1 MKIVDV
7 RGIPLAI
14 PLSDAGRPSPWWSR
28 QARQVIVRVE
38 TDEGLVGLGEAFA
51 LGGQIPICQVIQEML
66 RPLLVGEDPTRVEYH
81 AERMQRA
88 TSGYGRR
95 GLAMF
100 AISGVEI
107 ALWDLLGKIRGLPL
121 YDLLG
126 GLSRPRL
133 EAYASPLRFDATDD
147 MVAACERWA
156 GDGYRLIKLH
166 QIDVPSVEAARSAL
180 GPDREIMLDTNCP
193 WTPAEALAMA
203 RALEPY
209 RLYWLE
215 EPIWPPED
223 YDALADLRRRAPMP
237 ISLGENESTAYGFR
251 EIIAKRAADVLQP
264 SVIKVGGVSE
274 LRRIAALAT
283 AANVPVVPH
292 SFYLGPGLAA
302 TFHVAATFQGT
313 APVEFPAVAYE
324 VPLLEYPIVGQD
336 GWVKPPEGPGLG
348 VVLNEEAVRRY
359 AL

>member
-1 MKIVDV
+1 VV
-7 RGIPLAI
+7 
-14 PLSDAGRPSPWWSR
+14 
-28 QARQVIVRVE
+28 QVK
-38 TDEGLVGLGEAFA
+38 TDGGLVGLGEAFA
-51 LGGQIPICQVIQEML
+51 LGGQVPVCRVIEEML
-66 RPLLVGEDPTRVEYH
+66 RPLLVGEDPTRVEHH

-88 TSGYGRR
+88 TGSYGRR

-133 EAYASPLRFDATDD
+133 EAYASLLRYDAIDP

-156 GDGYRLIKLH
+156 GEGYRLLKLH
-166 QIDVPSVEAARSAL
+166 QTDVASVEAARVAL

-193 WTPAEALAMA
+193 WTPAEALTMA

-209 RLYWLE
+209 RLSWLE

-223 YDALADLRRRAPMP
+223 YDALAALRRRAPMP
-237 ISLGENESTAYGFR
+237 IALGENESTAYGFR
-251 EIIAKRAADVLQP
+251 EIIAKGAADVLQP

-274 LRRIAALAT
+274 LRRIAALAA
-283 AANVPVVPH
+283 AANLPVVPH

-302 TFHVAATFQGT
+302 TLHVAATFQGT

-324 VPLLEYPIVGQD
+324 VPLLEEPIAGQD
-336 GWVKPPEGPGLG
+336 GWLRPPDGPGLG
-348 VVLNEEAVRRY
+348 VALNEEAVRRY
-359 AL
+359 AV